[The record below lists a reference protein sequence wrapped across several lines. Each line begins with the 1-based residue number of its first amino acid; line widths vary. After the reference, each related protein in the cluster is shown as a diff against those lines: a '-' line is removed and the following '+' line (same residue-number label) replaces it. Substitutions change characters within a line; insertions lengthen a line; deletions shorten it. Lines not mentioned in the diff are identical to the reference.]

1 MSKKGVLLIVSGPS
15 GVGKGTVMKK
25 LFEERKDIRMSI
37 SATTRGPR
45 TGEVDGVHYHF
56 ISNDAFLKLKAED
69 AFLENAEFCDNR
81 YGTLKSEVFPYLEKG
96 ISVILEIEVDGAMQ
110 IKKKYGNEAVFMYVA
125 PPSLSELERR
135 LRERA
140 TEPEDVINKRLQK
153 ARWEITNINEYDYII
168 VNDVVDTAADEISR
182 VIDSEKLKVK
192 RCSETIKSILN

>member
-1 MSKKGVLLIVSGPS
+1 MSKKGILLVVSGPS

-25 LFEERKDIRMSI
+25 LFEEREDIRMSI

-45 TGEVDGVHYHF
+45 IGELDGVHYHF
-56 ISNDAFLKLKAED
+56 ISNDAFKKLENED
-69 AFLENAEFCDNR
+69 AFLENAEFCGNC

-96 ISVILEIEVDGAMQ
+96 TSVILEIEVDGAMQ
-110 IKKKYGNEAVFMYVA
+110 IKKKYGSEAVFMYVA

-168 VNDVVDTAADEISR
+168 VNDVVETAADEISR

-192 RCSETIKSILN
+192 RCSETIKTILK